1 MARFYLDEN
10 VAEILAVLLIAV
22 GHDAVSTRSLGR
34 KGTRDPDQ
42 LLFAA
47 TEERIF
53 VTYDSD
59 HFVMLHAAW
68 VGWSAAWAT
77 PRDVARHVGTVV
89 VQQNK
94 AGITNEELAE
104 MIHSVVSQEGTLD
117 NRLLD
122 WTRTYGW
129 RELV

>member
-10 VAEILAVLLIAV
+10 LAEILAVLLLSL

-47 TEERIF
+47 TEKRIF
-53 VTYDSD
+53 VTYDND
-59 HFVMLHAAW
+59 HFAMLHAAW
-68 VGWSAAWAT
+68 IGWSAAWAT
-77 PRDVARHVGTVV
+77 PRDVARHAGIVV
-89 VQQNK
+89 VQQNN
-94 AGITNEELAE
+94 AGVTTEELAE
-104 MIHSVVSQEGTLD
+104 MIHGVVSREGMLE

-129 RELV
+129 REIA

>member
-10 VAEILAVLLIAV
+10 LAEILAVLLIAR
-22 GHDAVSTRSLGR
+22 GHDAVSTRYLGR
-34 KGTRDPDQ
+34 KRTRDPDQ

-59 HFVMLHAAW
+59 HFAMLHAAW
-68 VGWSAAWAT
+68 IGWSVAWAT
-77 PRDVARHVGTVV
+77 PRDVARHAGIVV
-89 VQQNK
+89 VQQDK
-94 AGITNEELAE
+94 AGVTNEELAE
-104 MIHSVVSQEGTLD
+104 MIHGVVSQEGMLD

-129 RELV
+129 REIV